1 MHPSFLFI
9 DEYVAL
15 RTVFPP
21 KAAKDSD
28 YCVNTFDS
36 VIKRIVTM
44 GASAGCYVIIS
55 IAEASVQEGGLPAM
69 LRSAKVL
76 SVASCGPL
84 QDFTTKQVTGTKVT
98 TVIIEDNT
106 PYKPKADGSTI
117 SNLYEKIVVKVP
129 GKMGLTIPVGSVVE
143 LINPVGTVYGEY
155 RNQLS
160 ITADDIKVIGAAKG

>member
-1 MHPSFLFI
+1 MYGLTQHLHFDCAAFL
-9 DEYVAL
+9 
-15 RTVFPP
+15 T
-21 KAAKDSD
+21 
-28 YCVNTFDS
+28 
-36 VIKRIVTM
+36 
-44 GASAGCYVIIS
+44 G
-55 IAEASVQEGGLPAM
+55 
-69 LRSAKVL
+69 KVL

-84 QDFTTKQVTGTKVT
+84 QDFATKQVTGSKVT
-98 TVIIEDNT
+98 TVITEDNT

-160 ITADDIKVIGAAKG
+160 ITADDIKIIGAAKG

>member
-1 MHPSFLFI
+1 MYGLIQHLHFDCASFLR
-9 DEYVAL
+9 D
-15 RTVFPP
+15 
-21 KAAKDSD
+21 
-28 YCVNTFDS
+28 
-36 VIKRIVTM
+36 
-44 GASAGCYVIIS
+44 
-55 IAEASVQEGGLPAM
+55 
-69 LRSAKVL
+69 KVL

-129 GKMGLTIPVGSVVE
+129 GKMALNIPVGSIVE

-155 RNQLS
+155 RNRLS
-160 ITADDIKVIGAAKG
+160 ITVDDIKVIGAPKG